1 MDIFTPH
8 QVATRV
14 TAILASHGDQARQV
28 KADWNQVL
36 TDLNTSPLDPTWQ
49 DKYRVRAM
57 FRPEFVERLAAVK
70 HSQDVEIQVLRSKV
84 HNTLQGHQPTDEEST
99 LNRRDASARARRL
112 STQEQAGQ
120 LLSDATFLL
129 DDTLAHAVGSMAA
142 INGWGEVFHQYST
155 MYGQSANA
163 IQSLAVIDY
172 LHKDMS
178 VNLLNN
184 ITYSPSYFDD

>member
-14 TAILASHGDQARQV
+14 TAILASHEDQAQQV
-28 KADWNQVL
+28 KADWRVFINR
-36 TDLNTSPLDPTWQ
+36 LNTSSLDPTWQ
-49 DKYRVRAM
+49 EKHHVRAM
-57 FRPEFVERLAAVK
+57 FRPGFVDRLAAVK
-70 HSQDVEIQVLRSKV
+70 RSQDVEIQVLRSRV
-84 HNTLQGHQPTDEEST
+84 YNNLQGHQPTDEEST
-99 LNRRDASARARRL
+99 LNRRDASSRARRL

-142 INGWGEVFHQYST
+142 VNGWEEVFHQYST
-155 MYGQSANA
+155 MYGQSALA
-163 IQSLAVIDY
+163 LQSLAVIDY
-172 LHKDMS
+172 LHRDNS

-184 ITYSPSYFDD
+184 ITYSPSYFND